1 MDDNKPK
8 LLTENSELENQEQAP
23 KPGFFQRAFNRTKEA
38 IKNVD
43 EAITNRETFRR
54 IEDRLQNHEEIQ
66 ELLASDFSAK
76 MEKAEK
82 ELLNLGD
89 RLDKEVEKLVA
100 TSTEQRITFE
110 RTLAEVTATVTTIH
124 NTAIELRTTANTAQE
139 ALTTASQQQQEMQ
152 KQASGHL
159 ARWNNESE
167 NLKTDVRNLQSQ
179 MQQLQQSFQQFFITA
194 IIGFVILT
202 ALIGYLLFKD

>member
-8 LLTENSELENQEQAP
+8 LLTENSDLENQEQAS

-54 IEDRLQNHEEIQ
+54 IEDRLQNHEEVQ

-124 NTAIELRTTANTAQE
+124 NTATELRTTANIAQE

-167 NLKTDVRNLQSQ
+167 NLKVDVRNLQSQ